1 MIIVGVSG
9 IEAWWAAG
17 EQMPITLGGAERAI
31 FVRRL
36 GAGSS
41 MTLLH
46 GFPSCSYDWA
56 GVAGPLAE
64 HYALL
69 LPDLL
74 GFGASEKPTEH
85 DYSIHEQADL
95 VEALWAWEDVTAT
108 TIVAHDYS
116 VTVAQELLARRA
128 EGALAVDL
136 IAVHLLNGGLY
147 PISTAPS
154 RSRRRCLTPSRGRRS
169 APG

>member
-1 MIIVGVSG
+1 MCGRCFHAIAIAPPCNLKTARFVIIVDVSE

-56 GVAGPLAE
+56 TVAGPLAE

-74 GFGASEKPTEH
+74 GFGASEKPTDH

-95 VEALWAWEDVTAT
+95 VEALWAREGVTAT

-116 VTVAQELLARRA
+116 VRSRKNSSPAARRA
-128 EGALAVDL
+128 RWR
-136 IAVHLLNGGLY
+136 
-147 PISTAPS
+147 ST
-154 RSRRRCLTPSRGRRS
+154 
-169 APG
+169 

>member
-1 MIIVGVSG
+1 VSG

-17 EQMPITLGGAERAI
+17 EQMPIMLGAAERAI

-36 GAGSS
+36 GAGPS

-56 GVAGPLAE
+56 TVAGPLAE
-64 HYALL
+64 QYALL

-74 GFGASEKPTEH
+74 GFGASEKPTDH

-95 VEALWAWEDVTAT
+95 VEALWAREGVTAT

-116 VTVAQELLARRA
+116 VTVTQELLARRA

-136 IAVHLLNGGLY
+136 IEVHLLNGGLY
-147 PISTAPS
+147 PDLHRPEPVQTALLDPQQG
-154 RSRRRCLTPSRGRRS
+154 RGS